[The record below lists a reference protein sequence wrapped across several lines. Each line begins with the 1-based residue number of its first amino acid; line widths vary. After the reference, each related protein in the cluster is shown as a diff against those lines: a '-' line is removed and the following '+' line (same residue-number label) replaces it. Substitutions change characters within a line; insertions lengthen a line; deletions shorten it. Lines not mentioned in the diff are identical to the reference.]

1 MRSRS
6 GGFGLFLLG
15 IQLFQFFQ
23 HISQQNEFPVATV
36 GVLAVNLLAF
46 FSEYGERLEQTCISA
61 WHVLY
66 GKQWQRLL
74 LASYFHAHDHHLYYN
89 MASFMWKALTL
100 ERHFGSGY
108 LFYMIAVFS
117 VVTNVVY
124 VAISFFMAK
133 LTEDPS
139 YMSTCAVGFSGVL
152 FALKV
157 VTTHIQPYGMASLM
171 GFISVPVKM
180 VVWLELV
187 FISVLFPNVSFVGH
201 LAGIL
206 VGVAYVS
213 GPLKTLMDLPF
224 SLGARCKMIG
234 TTFLSLKTFTPYFL
248 LFILLLYPPS
258 NLGSLGYYGSAY
270 LGTRRTRKVHVCCS
284 TNW

>member
-1 MRSRS
+1 MRSRR

-46 FSEYGERLEQTCISA
+46 FSEYGGRLEQTCISA
-61 WHVLY
+61 WHVLHD
-66 GKQWQRLL
+66 KQWQRLL
-74 LASYFHAHDHHLYYN
+74 LASYFHAHDYHLYYN

-108 LFYMIAVFS
+108 FLYMIAVFS
-117 VVTNVVY
+117 VVSNVVY
-124 VAISFFMAK
+124 VAISVLMAK

-180 VVWLELV
+180 AVWLELV
-187 FISVLFPNVSFVGH
+187 LISVLFPNVSFVGH

-206 VGVAYVS
+206 VGMAYVS

-224 SLGARCKMIG
+224 SGAHRKTQLVALNIL
-234 TTFLSLKTFTPYFL
+234 TLLSSLHITSM
-248 LFILLLYPPS
+248 PS
-258 NLGSLGYYGSAY
+258 KFGLGSFM
-270 LGTRRTRKVHVCCS
+270 
-284 TNW
+284 